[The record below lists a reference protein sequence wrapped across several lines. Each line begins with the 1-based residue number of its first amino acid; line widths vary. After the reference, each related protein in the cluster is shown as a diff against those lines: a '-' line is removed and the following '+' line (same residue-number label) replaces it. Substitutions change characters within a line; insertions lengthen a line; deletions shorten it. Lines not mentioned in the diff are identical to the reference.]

1 MNLNKDN
8 ETTSYLVKDIPKKS
22 WNKFRGYALI
32 MGHNSVGDLL
42 RDIIENWKEGS
53 ETAVTDND

>member
-8 ETTSYLVKDIPKKS
+8 ETTSYLVRDIPKKS

-42 RDIIENWKEGS
+42 RDVIENWKTKYEKM
-53 ETAVTDND
+53 VTDNE